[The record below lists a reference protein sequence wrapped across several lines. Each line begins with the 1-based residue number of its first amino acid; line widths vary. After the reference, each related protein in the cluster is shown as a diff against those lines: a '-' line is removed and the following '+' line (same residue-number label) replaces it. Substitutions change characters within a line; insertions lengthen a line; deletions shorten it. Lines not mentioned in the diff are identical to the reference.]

1 MIIKKILYSLIL
13 ALTLNSCKGQDE
25 NQVKY
30 KTDTNDI
37 IFYENEGIREI
48 KAKSL
53 FNEGL
58 ESVDNQDFEK
68 AKEKFIQADE
78 IESKNPIIL
87 NGIAQAEFEL
97 GNVEKSNEISLYII
111 SLDSTYIE
119 AYSNLGRN
127 YLKEKKFENAK
138 DILTKG
144 VKFINND
151 LHSKSALMIN
161 LSLAC
166 INLNDCINAAKYSSE
181 VIKISQNEKIT
192 DLAKKIINEC
202 EARK

>member
-1 MIIKKILYSLIL
+1 MIIKKTLCSLIL

-111 SLDSTYIE
+111 SLDSTYVE

-127 YLKEKKFENAK
+127 YLKEKKFEKAK

-166 INLNDCINAAKYSSE
+166 VNLNDCINAVKYSSE